1 MAWVYLILAGLCEV
15 VFAATLKPA
24 QGFTEPVPTA
34 VFLVSIVA
42 SFVFLALAA
51 REVPIGT
58 AYAVWSGIG
67 AADAALIGILLYDEP
82 STTLR
87 LFFPMMLVG
96 SIIGLKLATPS

>member
-51 REVPIGT
+51 REEPIGT
-58 AYAVWSGIG
+58 AHAVWSGIG
-67 AADAALIGILLYDEP
+67 AAGAALVGILLHDEP
-82 STTLR
+82 TTALR
-87 LFFPMMLVG
+87 LFFLVMLVG
-96 SIIGLKLATPS
+96 SIIGLKLATS

>member
-51 REVPIGT
+51 REEPIGT
-58 AYAVWSGIG
+58 AHAVWSGIG
-67 AADAALIGILLYDEP
+67 AAGAALVGILLHDEA
-82 STTLR
+82 TALR
-87 LFFPMMLVG
+87 LFFLVMLVG
-96 SIIGLKLATPS
+96 SIIGLKLATS

>member
-67 AADAALIGILLYDEP
+67 AAGAALVGILLYDEP
-82 STTLR
+82 TTALR
-87 LFFPMMLVG
+87 LFFLVMLVG
-96 SIIGLKLATPS
+96 SIIGLKLATS

>member
-51 REVPIGT
+51 REEPIGT
-58 AYAVWSGIG
+58 AHAVWSGIG
-67 AADAALIGILLYDEP
+67 AAGAALVGILLYDEP
-82 STTLR
+82 LR
-87 LFFPMMLVG
+87 R
-96 SIIGLKLATPS
+96 SAYSSW

>member
-51 REVPIGT
+51 REKPIGT
-58 AYAVWSGIG
+58 AHAVWSGIG
-67 AADAALIGILLYDEP
+67 AAGAALVGILLYDEP
-82 STTLR
+82 TTALR
-87 LFFPMMLVG
+87 LFFLVMLVG
-96 SIIGLKLATPS
+96 SIIGLKLATS

>member
-42 SFVFLALAA
+42 SFVFLPLAA
-51 REVPIGT
+51 REEPIGT
-58 AYAVWSGIG
+58 AHAVWSGIG
-67 AADAALIGILLYDEP
+67 AAGAALVGILLYDEP
-82 STTLR
+82 TRALPILPGDAGR
-87 LFFPMMLVG
+87 LNHRP
-96 SIIGLKLATPS
+96 

>member
-42 SFVFLALAA
+42 SFIFLALVA
-51 REVPIGT
+51 RVEPIGT
-58 AYAVWSGIG
+58 AHAVWSGIG
-67 AADAALIGILLYDEP
+67 AAGAALVGILLYDEP
-82 STTLR
+82 TTALR
-87 LFFPMMLVG
+87 LFFRVMLVG
-96 SIIGLKLATPS
+96 SIIGLELATPS